1 MQIQFYTRTNCPLCD
16 EAKLMLQLV
25 TEDVDFEIEEINIE
39 QNDQIHE
46 KYLIRIPVIEKD
58 GQVIQE
64 GRIDYPTLIEALS
77 IN

>member
-1 MQIQFYTRTNCPLCD
+1 MQIQFYTRPNCPLCD

-25 TEDVDFEIEEINIE
+25 AEDVDFEIEEINIE

-46 KYLIRIPVIEKD
+46 EYLIRIPVIEQD

-64 GRIDYPTLIEALS
+64 GRIDYPTLFEALS
-77 IN
+77 K